1 LLVDMVRLSRS
12 TLLLAEPGSEKSA
25 VIRSSVMPLLN
36 DAKTGATAELAILVD
51 AWDKAPLPALYNR
64 IRESVA
70 DLTTSPL
77 GAADDESSLAASLR
91 ALQDALGVT
100 FLFIFDRFEEYLRA
114 PSGRVGFESFEN
126 ELVEVIRDPTL
137 RANFLLSLDE
147 EAEPL
152 LSRLRERIPRLGY
165 SRVRLPRAT
174 GATPLPS
181 DRAAPTEPSALPFRV
196 APIAPAAAS
205 SRRETRA
212 PVAASA
218 DLPAKVSTVPT
229 PARATKSER
238 AAAKQSSVVRA
249 FGQSAE
255 PVSALR
261 AQEHTKQP
269 EVRAQGR
276 QKELE
281 VQTPEMTLE
290 VRTPLRADQ
299 ANVHAEPQQQKP
311 EVGTQE
317 REKQQEVQANPPD
330 QKPELRTQ
338 EREKELEV
346 LARVREQ
353 TADAQTQ
360 PSEKARETR
369 TRALQKAPE
378 VQPQASVRD
387 PAVQPQASV
396 TEPALQPQASVREPA
411 VQPRPPKKEPAVQS
425 QPRKKPVMPT
435 PHREKEPAVQTLA
448 RQKTA
453 AGIAAARPS
462 VRADAVPIL
471 RGRTLA
477 RLAWVPVALSVAG
490 VFLFLQLRPQQTGDR
505 IAQADTKRIPMGEA
519 AEADAAPQQS
529 AVVPSDARKK
539 ESISGTEQ
547 HPAPVTTPSAPKVA
561 GGTPTSAQAQSEA
574 ATAPSKSAGTTGPGN
589 GAVPAPSRQAETSVP
604 KAAPAAT
611 SPPVP
616 APAIAQ
622 PARPPEAI
630 AKSSPPVTT
639 QPARQPESTVKPPA
653 PAPSPSARA
662 PEVAISKPP
671 SAAIQPAR
679 PSDVGKPVPAARTQ
693 IGSAETPAGPRL
705 YINVRNEAQRAWAEQ
720 IIRPLAD
727 RGIRVAG
734 IRIVSSGPDNPDL
747 RYYNLSERDEA
758 IRVAVALRDFGLRA
772 QQLKHI
778 DETAGQATQR
788 QYELW
793 LGYDQRP

>member
-1 LLVDMVRLSRS
+1 
-12 TLLLAEPGSEKSA
+12 
-25 VIRSSVMPLLN
+25 
-36 DAKTGATAELAILVD
+36 
-51 AWDKAPLPALYNR
+51 
-64 IRESVA
+64 
-70 DLTTSPL
+70 
-77 GAADDESSLAASLR
+77 
-91 ALQDALGVT
+91 
-100 FLFIFDRFEEYLRA
+100 
-114 PSGRVGFESFEN
+114 
-126 ELVEVIRDPTL
+126 
-137 RANFLLSLDE
+137 
-147 EAEPL
+147 
-152 LSRLRERIPRLGY
+152 
-165 SRVRLPRAT
+165 
-174 GATPLPS
+174 
-181 DRAAPTEPSALPFRV
+181 
-196 APIAPAAAS
+196 
-205 SRRETRA
+205 
-212 PVAASA
+212 
-218 DLPAKVSTVPT
+218 
-229 PARATKSER
+229 
-238 AAAKQSSVVRA
+238 
-249 FGQSAE
+249 
-255 PVSALR
+255 
-261 AQEHTKQP
+261 
-269 EVRAQGR
+269 
-276 QKELE
+276 
-281 VQTPEMTLE
+281 MTLE
-290 VRTPLRADQ
+290 VRTLLRADQ
-299 ANVHAEPQQQKP
+299 ANVHAQPQQQKP

-317 REKQQEVQANPPD
+317 REKQQEVQANPPE

-378 VQPQASVRD
+378 VQPQASVAE
-387 PAVQPQASV
+387 PAQPRASV
-396 TEPALQPQASVREPA
+396 TEPK
-411 VQPRPPKKEPAVQS
+411 VQPPPREKEPAVQS

-453 AGIAAARPS
+453 ADIAAARPS
-462 VRADAVPIL
+462 VRADAVPIS

-477 RLAWVPVALSVAG
+477 RLAWVPVALGVAG

-505 IAQADTKRIPMGEA
+505 IAQADTKRIPTGEA

-529 AVVPSDARKK
+529 AVVPSEARKK

-547 HPAPVTTPSAPKVA
+547 HPAAV
-561 GGTPTSAQAQSEA
+561 
-574 ATAPSKSAGTTGPGN
+574 TAPSKSAGITGPGN

-671 SAAIQPAR
+671 SAAVQPAR
-679 PSDVGKPVPAARTQ
+679 PSEVGKPVPAARPQ